1 MSNYTYWN
9 LWTTPIFESF
19 DDEYETIR
27 EDAVQYCISK
37 HGCQERSHV
46 AFGIKSKLYESNFS
60 FFKESDN
67 SSIKHIENKMKT
79 TFEDIFLNYFQSG
92 HYPYPIPDYHEIF
105 SRTYVDVQ
113 MEESWVHMSNDKGSW
128 HGMHDHPMT
137 SWAGIYYLKV
147 EDVKGNGGHNLIRQ
161 PYKNMYKDFGSFFQ
175 QDFVVKEMIP
185 ENGKM
190 VFFPANLLH
199 NATPYYGE
207 QMRIV
212 IASNINVY

>member
-37 HGCQERSHV
+37 HGGQERSHV

-79 TFEDIFLNYFQSG
+79 TFEDIFLNY
-92 HYPYPIPDYHEIF
+92 
-105 SRTYVDVQ
+105 
-113 MEESWVHMSNDKGSW
+113 W
-128 HGMHDHPMT
+128 
-137 SWAGIYYLKV
+137 
-147 EDVKGNGGHNLIRQ
+147 VKGLFTTFTKIYHFKFLKKHIFLIFLKK
-161 PYKNMYKDFGSFFQ
+161 PF
-175 QDFVVKEMIP
+175 
-185 ENGKM
+185 
-190 VFFPANLLH
+190 
-199 NATPYYGE
+199 
-207 QMRIV
+207 
-212 IASNINVY
+212 